1 MHLYFLQFCIENKL
15 QMTNSA
21 EAATCGHVSP
31 CPVFIVMSTVRLHS
45 GTGVSCSQ
53 HANGDSRK
61 VGRRGTFQPRRNMEP
76 AKWTIN
82 LPCVTPLVALSPAV
96 LTPPPGSGVWSLKS
110 AHLRSPQLVDTSHKS
125 PERLRN
131 DSLESPATATRPP
144 TTR

>member
-1 MHLYFLQFCIENKL
+1 
-15 QMTNSA
+15 MTNGA

-31 CPVFIVMSTVRLHS
+31 CPVFIVMFTVRLHS

-82 LPCVTPLVALSPAV
+82 LPCVTQVVALIPAV
-96 LTPPPGSGVWSLKS
+96 LS
-110 AHLRSPQLVDTSHKS
+110 AHPATWKW
-125 PERLRN
+125 
-131 DSLESPATATRPP
+131 SLESEERASPQPAAGRYQP
-144 TTR
+144 